1 MTSKISSSRAL
12 SASYSRRS
20 SSSTAVIMYRGS
32 CIRHSEDSGRP
43 RIATLPGVDLDAA
56 AHEYRRALA
65 AVDAAKAT
73 AQRRLAVAREQ
84 AEAARVTL
92 AEAMVAARNGVRL
105 VEIERATGYTKE
117 RVRQILGASGVEPD

>member
-1 MTSKISSSRAL
+1 
-12 SASYSRRS
+12 
-20 SSSTAVIMYRGS
+20 
-32 CIRHSEDSGRP
+32 
-43 RIATLPGVDLDAA
+43 VDLDAA